1 MEIWKAL
8 NACAVSTLGSKN
20 CLFSEIFACMF
31 IKSPLKSHNKQMI
44 GYPTMDIVSFVKIA
58 NVTHLQTLH
67 ARFTSILYS
76 IPTKFDRLLVLVV
89 IKMHPKF

>member
-8 NACAVSTLGSKN
+8 IACAVSTLGSKN
-20 CLFSEIFACMF
+20 CLFGEIFACMF
-31 IKSPLKSHNKQMI
+31 IKSPLNKRMI
-44 GYPTMDIVSFVKIA
+44 GYPTMKIVSFVNA
-58 NVTHLQTLH
+58 NVKHLQTLH